1 MKYIAADLL
10 YFAEYESG
18 LIWITRATDLKS
30 GCIDLRNNR
39 NQSVVKGQ
47 FDSSVKSH
55 GASRALHVFA
65 KLVTDWRAVLKPQA
79 AQAVFV
85 QIRKDMESAG

>member
-18 LIWITRATDLKS
+18 LIWITRASDLKT
-30 GCIDLRNNR
+30 GCVDMRNTR
-39 NQSVVKGQ
+39 NQSISKGQ

-55 GASRALHVFA
+55 GASCALHVFA
-65 KLVTDWRAVLKPQA
+65 KLVTDWRAIFKPQA
-79 AQAVFV
+79 AQAVFSE
-85 QIRKDMESAG
+85 IRKNQESTV